1 MLPTVGSKSLG
12 EEAGVDNG
20 AVRGSE
26 ASKGPEDRPY
36 QECTRGGRG
45 RCRATSG
52 RGAGDEVVAAAHGA
66 GAGRRRGAEDDE
78 VGARTSRMR
87 LGRRRQGRRRRG
99 GRATRR
105 AARPARR
112 AGPRRSMATRS
123 GARGRGPAG
132 DPRAAGSWGG
142 GARARASE
150 QDARPGRRCRSEN
163 CDLWERRE
171 GDLLGSACLA
181 PAGIISRH

>member
-1 MLPTVGSKSLG
+1 MGSKSLG

-52 RGAGDEVVAAAHGA
+52 RDAGEEVVAAAHGA

-87 LGRRRQGRRRRG
+87 LGRRRRCGV
-99 GRATRR
+99 RATRR

-132 DPRAAGSWGG
+132 DPPRPGAGAAAHAHG
-142 GARARASE
+142 RAS
-150 QDARPGRRCRSEN
+150 RTRGRGDDV
-163 CDLWERRE
+163 DLKIVICGRE
-171 GDLLGSACLA
+171 GKGICWGVLG
-181 PAGIISRH
+181 

>member
-1 MLPTVGSKSLG
+1 MQPTVGSKSLG

-87 LGRRRQGRRRRG
+87 LGRRGQDGVGAAARGRVGLRGRHGVPGRG
-99 GRATRR
+99 GRWRPAAVHVGEGRMGIH
-105 AARPARR
+105 ARPG
-112 AGPRRSMATRS
+112 AGAAAH
-123 GARGRGPAG
+123 ARGRASRTRGWG
-132 DPRAAGSWGG
+132 D
-142 GARARASE
+142 
-150 QDARPGRRCRSEN
+150 DV
-163 CDLWERRE
+163 DLKIVICGRE
-171 GDLLGSACLA
+171 GKGICWGVLG
-181 PAGIISRH
+181 

>member
-87 LGRRRQGRRRRG
+87 LGWR
-99 GRATRR
+99 GRASR
-105 AARPARR
+105 
-112 AGPRRSMATRS
+112 M
-123 GARGRGPAG
+123 RGRG
-132 DPRAAGSWGG
+132 D
-142 GARARASE
+142 
-150 QDARPGRRCRSEN
+150 DV
-163 CDLWERRE
+163 DLKIVICGRE
-171 GDLLGSACLA
+171 GKGICWGVLG
-181 PAGIISRH
+181 

>member
-66 GAGRRRGAEDDE
+66 GAGRRPGAEDDK

-87 LGRRRQGRRRRG
+87 LGRRRRGGVGAAAGRRVGLRGRHGVPGRG
-99 GRATRR
+99 GRWRPAAVHVGEGRLGIH
-105 AARPARR
+105 ARPG
-112 AGPRRSMATRS
+112 AGAAAH
-123 GARGRGPAG
+123 ARGRASRTRGRG
-132 DPRAAGSWGG
+132 D
-142 GARARASE
+142 
-150 QDARPGRRCRSEN
+150 DV
-163 CDLWERRE
+163 DLKIVICGRE
-171 GDLLGSACLA
+171 GKRICWGVF
-181 PAGIISRH
+181 G